1 MTENPLENSVA
12 FDEEKFFFEHNR
24 TLIERKRKELE
35 AQRARL
41 DAEQRRN
48 THWMKCPKCGH
59 DLREIELM
67 GILVD
72 QCIDCSGVYFDRGEI
87 EILIES
93 QGPKDFLSGLARLFK

>member
-1 MTENPLENSVA
+1 MTDHPLENTLA
-12 FDEEKFFFEHNR
+12 AGEEEYFFEHNR
-24 TLIERKRKELE
+24 ALIERKRKELE

-41 DAEQRRN
+41 EAEHRKN

-59 DLREIELM
+59 DLKEIELL

-72 QCIDCSGVYFDRGEI
+72 QCTSCSGVYFDRPEI

-93 QGPKDFLSGLARLFK
+93 QGPKGFLSGLSRLFK